1 MDQAPLE
8 SLGISKESLRSY
20 LTGLVL
26 ALILTGISFGL
37 VMSGILPIW
46 ATLIAIFLAAFVQIL
61 VHLYYFL
68 HLDTSSEARWNLF
81 AILYTVFIMVLF
93 IGGGLWIMY
102 NLHWRMMW
110 HG

>member
-20 LTGLVL
+20 LTGLGL

-37 VMSGILPIW
+37 VMSGILSRW
-46 ATLIAIFLAAFVQIL
+46 ATLLAIFLAAFAQIL

-68 HLDTSSEARWNLF
+68 HVDTSSEARWNVWAL
-81 AILYTVFIMVLF
+81 LYTAFIMALF

-102 NLHWRMMW
+102 NLHWRMAW